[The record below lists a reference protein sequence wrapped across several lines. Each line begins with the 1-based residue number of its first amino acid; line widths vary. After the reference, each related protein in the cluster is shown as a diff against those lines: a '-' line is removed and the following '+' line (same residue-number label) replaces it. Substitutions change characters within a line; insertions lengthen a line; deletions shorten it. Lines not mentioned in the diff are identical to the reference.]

1 MLPCIKF
8 GRELTLTRRAQPT
21 LPLPTKRRQIVSQ
34 LLFLCDPD
42 ATWKEAKR
50 AFGRWFLW
58 HKLNQGKPAKVAA
71 IELGLPHRTGLYK
84 LLRSHDLPTKR
95 RDLMKIRE
103 WDYTNS
109 CEFDERE
116 QLRAENEELRRMLGN
131 FSSGIEDQLTDEF
144 REAKREGRSK

>member
-1 MLPCIKF
+1 
-8 GRELTLTRRAQPT
+8 
-21 LPLPTKRRQIVSQ
+21 
-34 LLFLCDPD
+34 
-42 ATWKEAKR
+42 
-50 AFGRWFLW
+50 
-58 HKLNQGKPAKVAA
+58 
-71 IELGLPHRTGLYK
+71 
-84 LLRSHDLPTKR
+84 
-95 RDLMKIRE
+95 MKIRE